1 MPCEWP
7 KPRQSPNQ
15 LSQATSHPISSSPS
29 SEGSFSLPTELSE
42 ETTVLPITDLRLIH
56 HWTLYAYKGFG
67 SNATE
72 EVFWQKQLPLL
83 GHVYPFLMHIIL
95 SISSLHLAQH
105 FPEKRKHFETVAASH
120 HDAALPAYRYV
131 IKDLEANADEQRGRA
146 MVSFASLTAVYAL
159 LCPTAV
165 DDQSVDNTAPIVQLC
180 ESFLLLRGAREVL
193 AVVGDCTEGCTMS
206 SQLQALY
213 GDVDFSLY
221 PEDPRLAALQMFIEE
236 TMLSKGGLTA
246 SSQAVVEALY
256 CLRWCFAMV
265 HDPTSD
271 IDVKRAINLWI
282 ESVPQSYIGAL
293 QDLQPIALIV
303 LAHWCI
309 MLHQA
314 RIYWYLQGSAAKVL
328 SAIRNILDERWQAEI
343 GWPLECIEI
352 NG

>member
-1 MPCEWP
+1 MTCEWP
-7 KPRQSPNQ
+7 KIRQSPNQ
-15 LSQATSHPISSSPS
+15 SSQATPRPISSSPCSDGS
-29 SEGSFSLPTELSE
+29 SSIPTELSE
-42 ETTVLPITDLRLIH
+42 ETTVLSITDLRLIH
-56 HWTLYAYKGFG
+56 HWTLHAYKGFG

-72 EVFWQKQLPLL
+72 EVFWQTQLPLL

-95 SISSLHLAQH
+95 AVSSLHLAQLS
-105 FPEKRKHFETVAASH
+105 PERRKYFETVAASH

-131 IKDLEANADEQRGRA
+131 VKDLEANMDEQRGRA

-165 DDQSVDNTAPIVQLC
+165 DEQSADHSTPIAELC

-213 GDVDFSLY
+213 GGVDFSLY
-221 PEDPRLAALQMFIEE
+221 PENPRLAALQMLIEE
-236 TMLSKGGLTA
+236 TMLSEGEATA
-246 SSQAVVEALY
+246 SSQAAAQALY

-265 HDPTSD
+265 HDPTND

-282 ESVPQSYIGAL
+282 ESVPRSFIEAL

-314 RIYWYLQGSAAKVL
+314 RMYWYLQGSATKVL
-328 SAIRNILDERWQAEI
+328 SAIRNSLDEQWQVEI
-343 GWPLECIEI
+343 AWPLEWVGV